1 MKFEYY
7 GWDDGTSLYHYGIHG
22 MKWGVRRWQ
31 NPDGTFTPEG
41 KERYFGSKSSKI
53 THDQKTYTYDKLY
66 GSGKATIT
74 RDSYTSTDPGNA
86 EARKKFDS
94 FAENE
99 DYAEADERFDYAADK
114 AIKAYEKNGNIKE
127 AMAIL
132 KKELNGVRYEFKITD
147 EQSDDVPEGY
157 DKERYLGYTLTVYGN
172 KYGYRTFGEPDY
184 SDEQY
189 FFDIND
195 D

>member
-1 MKFEYY
+1 MAIF
-7 GWDDGTSLYHYGIHG
+7 WNDGTSLYHYGIPG

-53 THDQKTYTYDKLY
+53 THNKKTYTYDKLF
-66 GSGKATIT
+66 GSGKTTVIV
-74 RDSYTSTDPGNA
+74 DSYTSTDPGNA

-94 FAENE
+94 LAENE
-99 DYAEADERFDYAADK
+99 DYVEADQRFDYAADK
-114 AIKAYEKNGNIKE
+114 AIKVYEKNGNIKE
-127 AMAIL
+127 AMSIL

-157 DKERYLGYTLTVYGN
+157 DNERYFGYTLTVYGN